1 MAENQS
7 RQVWVTPELEQIEM
21 VNTAT
26 VTGTC
31 QGGGGTP
38 GSKGM
43 MEAEN
48 PDGNCSVGS

>member
-1 MAENQS
+1 MADHES

-21 VNTAT
+21 VDTSV

-31 QGGGGTP
+31 PGGDT

-43 MEAEN
+43 MQAEN

>member
-1 MAENQS
+1 MADNECK
-7 RQVWVTPELEQIEM
+7 QVWVTPELEQIEM
-21 VNTAT
+21 VDTASVTNT
-26 VTGTC
+26 C
-31 QGGGGTP
+31 PGGTP